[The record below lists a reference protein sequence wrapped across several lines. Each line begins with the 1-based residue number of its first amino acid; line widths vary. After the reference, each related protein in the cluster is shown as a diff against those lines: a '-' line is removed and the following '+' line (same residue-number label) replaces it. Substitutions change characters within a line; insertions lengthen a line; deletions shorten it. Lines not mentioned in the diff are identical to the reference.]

1 MSSSTQVTKLKF
13 CVIVKEN
20 CVIGKPEHDFIKK
33 SGEQVDETIDQ
44 LCLSKGISNVSLVYI
59 SCQESR
65 I

>member
-1 MSSSTQVTKLKF
+1 MKF

-20 CVIGKPEHDFIKK
+20 CATGKPEHDFIKK